1 MDFIIDAIVE
11 WLKGLL
17 VDGIMG
23 NLDGLFDNVNQSVG
37 EIATQVGTTPAD
49 WNAGVFS
56 MIRQISETAILPI
69 AGVILTFVMTYE
81 LIQMLIERNN
91 LHEVDTWMFFK
102 WVFKTFVAVMI
113 LTNTFNIVL
122 AVFDVSQHVIQQSA
136 GIIQNGTEIT
146 PDVLD
151 SLRTELEAME
161 LGPLF
166 GLWLQSFLIQLT
178 MIALNIVIFVSHG
191 GTMVANEVAAVLSPA
206 AKKCGFKDKGYI
218 CYEEDAQESVVLR
231 ELLDKK
237 LWNIPDRIKDKGQFE
252 EKLNQSIRQYN
263 PEYWRAR
270 QSGREAAEAARSTAP
285 AKEAAR

>member
-23 NLDGLFDNVNQSVG
+23 NLNGLFDNVNQSVG

-122 AVFDVSQHVIQQSA
+122 AVFDVSQYVIQQSA

-178 MIALNIVIFVSHG
+178 MIALNIVIFVI
-191 GTMVANEVAAVLSPA
+191 VLQEDA
-206 AKKCGFKDKGYI
+206 HHQKKCPAQGGRSPLGNAAAADIYLAGLVGRGVNTRKGHQRFLGMKTAHI
-218 CYEEDAQESVVLR
+218 SNFSYELGAECGANTKHPHHYRILRQRSCQRLHLLFES
-231 ELLDKK
+231 
-237 LWNIPDRIKDKGQFE
+237 
-252 EKLNQSIRQYN
+252 S
-263 PEYWRAR
+263 
-270 QSGREAAEAARSTAP
+270 
-285 AKEAAR
+285 